1 MNTYLVL
8 KDKLIN
14 IEQSETDVEV
24 MILFTNFIFNS
35 EAENNTFLGLVMR
48 IADVNNPALYKMPF
62 VIALVEAYWPKYQ
75 LALAIIIILPYLV
88 YMSIM
93 TMLFSYSSAS
103 KKIGVNVI
111 GGLWL
116 LIPAYVFI
124 LYFSIIEF
132 L

>member
-8 KDKLIN
+8 KDKIVN
-14 IEQSETDVEV
+14 MEQSETEVEV
-24 MILFTNFIFNS
+24 MILFTNFIFNDES
-35 EAENNTFLGLVMR
+35 EDNTFLGLVMR

-62 VIALVEAYWPKYQ
+62 VIALVEAYWPTYQ
-75 LALAIIIILPYLV
+75 LAITITIILPYLV
-88 YMSIM
+88 YMSII
-93 TMLFSYSSAS
+93 TMLFSLSFAT
-103 KKIGVNVI
+103 KKIGDNVI

-124 LYFSIIEF
+124 LYFSFIEF